1 MPAGR
6 FIFLNDLSLSERLDE
21 FQNADTSVAN
31 NRFSQE
37 PRMPQ
42 NVVVLIG
49 RVLLSIMFIMSGFS
63 KLMDPS
69 GTAQMI
75 TGAGW
80 PAP

>member
-1 MPAGR
+1 
-6 FIFLNDLSLSERLDE
+6 
-21 FQNADTSVAN
+21 
-31 NRFSQE
+31 
-37 PRMPQ
+37 MPQ
-42 NVVVLIG
+42 NVVVLVG

-80 PAP
+80 PFSDRW